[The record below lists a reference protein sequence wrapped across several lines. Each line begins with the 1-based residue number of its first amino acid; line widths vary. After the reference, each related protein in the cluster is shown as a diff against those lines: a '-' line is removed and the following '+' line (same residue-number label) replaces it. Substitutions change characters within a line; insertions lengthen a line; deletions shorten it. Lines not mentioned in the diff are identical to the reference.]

1 MIRPTPSELRTAR
14 VGARLSQAAAGA
26 LLGVSRVSWS
36 RWESETSGF
45 TMPPGLWIAFR
56 AVLESGEAAR
66 WAATLADLKS
76 SAARTRARE
85 RLAANRTEA

>member
-1 MIRPTPSELRTAR
+1 MIRPTPHELRAAR
-14 VGARLSQAAAGA
+14 LGARLSQAAAA
-26 LLGVSRVSWS
+26 AMLGVSRVSWA
-36 RWESETSGF
+36 RWESGTSGF

-76 SAARTRARE
+76 SAARARTRE
-85 RLAANRTEA
+85 RLAAER

>member
-1 MIRPTPSELRTAR
+1 MIRPTPSELRAAR
-14 VGARLSQAAAGA
+14 LGARLSQAAAAG

-45 TMPPGLWIAFR
+45 AMPPGLWIAFR
-56 AVLESGEAAR
+56 AVLESGQAER

-76 SAARTRARE
+76 ANARARA
-85 RLAANRTEA
+85 RAKA